1 MPGDVWMLLWT
12 DLLEQSNGLE
22 LRFLVSLCLI
32 LLGLLLRRAAVRA
45 VGRADWDPARRYQV
59 GKTVNSIILV
69 LVTALLLQIWLTG
82 SIGIGTWL
90 GIASAG
96 LAVALRD
103 PIVNVAGWMMILV
116 RQPFKLGDRIQI
128 GDISGDVVD
137 VGPQTF
143 SLLEIGNW
151 VRDDQ
156 STGRLIHVP
165 NGRVFRDAVASY
177 NQGFEYIWN
186 ELRVVVTFES
196 DWQRAREVLGEIAV
210 RHGESVVEEARNQIR
225 SAAQVYMIR
234 YKHLTPIVWVAVEDI
249 GVALTVRYLCRV
261 RQRRSTASAIWSDI
275 LLAFAAEPKVEFAYP
290 TTRWYGASAESKPDL
305 RPGPLGARQGNQGP
319 MPDGVV
325 AAPHTVPPGSRS

>member
-1 MPGDVWMLLWT
+1 MPSDVWKQVWA
-12 DLLEQSNGLE
+12 DLHAQSDGLE
-22 LRFLVSLCLI
+22 LRVLVTLCLV

-45 VGRADWDPARRYQV
+45 LSRADWDPARRYQV
-59 GKTVNSIILV
+59 GKTVNGVIVV
-69 LVTALLLQIWLTG
+69 LIGALLLQIWLSG
-82 SIGIGTWL
+82 SVGIGTWL

-116 RQPFKLGDRIQI
+116 RQPFRLGDRIQI

-137 VGPQTF
+137 LGPQTF

-186 ELRVVVTFES
+186 ELRVIVTFES
-196 DWQRAREVLGEIAV
+196 DWQRAREVLNAIAV

-225 SAAQVYMIR
+225 NAAQVYMIR

-261 RQRRSTASAIWSDI
+261 RQRRSTASAIWTDI
-275 LLAFAAEPKVEFAYP
+275 LLAFAAEPRVEFAYP
-290 TTRWYGASAESKPDL
+290 TTRWYAAPTESKPEL
-305 RPGPLGARQGNQGP
+305 QPPVQGP
-319 MPDGVV
+319 QP
-325 AAPHTVPPGSRS
+325 